1 MVLLPVRRSRCLK
14 EQLKFTF
21 KKCLH
26 RILAFELR
34 RSGKAVNLTL
44 SFLVCRL
51 WHYQTRLS
59 TNNSWCAECI
69 WHYRRCISCSLLCKF
84 SGLVIYFI
92 PTAISVAQ
100 QNLNFLSPVTIIN
113 INILWLSDCLYTYHK
128 NTWQLNCILSTP
140 WTVYKALC
148 HVFICLAY
156 SKCRR
161 IWTECLIKMKCNS

>member
-1 MVLLPVRRSRCLK
+1 MGARHGAVATEALVSSK
-14 EQLKFTF
+14 EEVSERAVKFTF
-21 KKCLH
+21 EKSLH
-26 RILAFELR
+26 RILTFELR

-84 SGLVIYFI
+84 TGLVIYFI

-100 QNLNFLSPVTIIN
+100 QNLNFLFPVTIIH

-128 NTWQLNCILSTP
+128 KYMAIELYTEHSMNCIQSTMP
-140 WTVYKALC
+140 CFYLFGLFKV
-148 HVFICLAY
+148 
-156 SKCRR
+156 
-161 IWTECLIKMKCNS
+161 